1 MKKILSLLVELEHNI
16 ANASIT
22 NTTISQ
28 VPVGWHIEHSLLVIN
43 KVVETLEN

>member
-1 MKKILSLLVELEHNI
+1 MKKLLSLLAELEHNI

-28 VPVGWHIEHSLLVIN
+28 EIGRAHV
-43 KVVETLEN
+43 